1 MFCDSSHHRLG
12 PRHLAP
18 ARLPSVHT
26 ECVPLNGCEAGGFQL
41 MPASRVVLDARIL
54 CAVRR
59 RERTIDFKSACG
71 CFRGSWF
78 WPQGSVVNIILQ
90 LRTKM
95 AESATPE
102 F

>member
-1 MFCDSSHHRLG
+1 
-12 PRHLAP
+12 
-18 ARLPSVHT
+18 
-26 ECVPLNGCEAGGFQL
+26 

-59 RERTIDFKSACG
+59 RARTIDFKSACG
-71 CFRGSWF
+71 CFRGLWF
-78 WPQGSVVNIILQ
+78 WPQGSVVNIILH